1 MRRRDKLKS
10 IQKANSLVEQR
21 HLEAKGF
28 LPEDTTMSDSTIN
41 GEKYT
46 STWAGKT
53 DNIEEFIGLIN
64 GIPETL
70 ESIKVT
76 KETKVFNP
84 ASEKFEGPITDDKK
98 SAIIKIVQDVNE
110 KFKEDGQE
118 IHTFELSSYYGVAMN
133 AEKDREAPA
142 YIQYRTKQSDDF
154 GKKMSSGEYGS
165 LD

>member
-10 IQKANSLVEQR
+10 IQKANSLAEQR

-28 LPEDTTMSDSTIN
+28 LPEETTMDSSTIN
-41 GEKYT
+41 GEKHT

-53 DNIEEFIGLIN
+53 DTIEEFIGLIN
-64 GIPETL
+64 GMPETL

-98 SAIIKIVQDVNE
+98 SAIIKLVRDVNE

-133 AEKDREAPA
+133 AEKDRGARA
-142 YIQYRTKQSDDF
+142 YIQYRTKQ
-154 GKKMSSGEYGS
+154 
-165 LD
+165 